1 MMMKPRAVALGLLA
15 LAGCAG
21 LSDRA
26 KSIQQTKNDQVAGC
40 HFISRI
46 DAGAVPHSAASSLE
60 VEAQKRDALEA
71 AASAGATHVVWDERQ
86 VQKRKLMTAGAYR
99 CEPR

>member
-1 MMMKPRAVALGLLA
+1 MMKPRAVALGLIA